1 MCNRAG
7 SSGFSEE
14 LPQAAQFFLHRNR
27 VEHSPHPVESTR
39 VGHLHVTG
47 DDLLCYGDFPANDGS
62 IVVAGLPACLHKVL
76 VPTLLTTTCIPRE
89 RCIHNFK
96 HRISFHSN

>member
-7 SSGFSEE
+7 SSGFSKNCRSQHNASFTAIEWNT
-14 LPQAAQFFLHRNR
+14 LRIPLNR
-27 VEHSPHPVESTR
+27 HEWVIFMLTVMTCSGT
-39 VGHLHVTG
+39 
-47 DDLLCYGDFPANDGS
+47 GDFPANTGS